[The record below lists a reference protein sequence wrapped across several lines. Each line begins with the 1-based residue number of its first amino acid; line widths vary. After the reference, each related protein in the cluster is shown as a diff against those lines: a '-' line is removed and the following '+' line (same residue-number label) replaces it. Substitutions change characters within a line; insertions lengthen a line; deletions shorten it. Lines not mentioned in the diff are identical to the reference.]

1 MSDQNHQQISTL
13 LAEYAEKGHTGT
25 FFMEKA
31 TEDFQFIRPSGNPI
45 DAAGFTAMFSSGDI
59 NVSKS
64 AVAKIHKLDVYGDIA
79 FSAFTQTVEFTYK
92 GTPNDDVCTV
102 SALLKKV
109 SGDWKIAWMQ
119 RSGGDAD
126 LESWS

>member
-1 MSDQNHQQISTL
+1 MTSKCEPLFQIL
-13 LAEYAEKGHTGT
+13 D
-25 FFMEKA
+25 
-31 TEDFQFIRPSGNPI
+31 DFPPGKVETKNPTRG
-45 DAAGFTAMFSSGDI
+45 AGWDFRSIQRLYDCQGA
-59 NVSKS
+59 
-64 AVAKIHKLDVYGDIA
+64 
-79 FSAFTQTVEFTYK
+79 
-92 GTPNDDVCTV
+92 DVCTV